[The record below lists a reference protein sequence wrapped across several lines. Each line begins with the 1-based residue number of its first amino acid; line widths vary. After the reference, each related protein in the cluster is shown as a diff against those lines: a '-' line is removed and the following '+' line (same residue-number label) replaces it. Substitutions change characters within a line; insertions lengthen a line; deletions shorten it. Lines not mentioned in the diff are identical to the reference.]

1 METFLFFIPIAVVAA
16 MGLIND
22 GQTVSREVRV
32 SDLLSDG
39 QLTVTEYH
47 ALARAGVVFMPLP
60 LFTFQSVEEAAEG
73 WICSHL
79 EQEPLAWRHT
89 LALLEHMFP
98 GGQLGTGTTTTI
110 VVSEELFDRAPIY
123 HEDDGDYIRC
133 RHGLVLVDYTHVGLY
148 VVISSNE
155 PLEIDW

>member
-22 GQTVSREVRV
+22 GMTVSREVRTG
-32 SDLLSDG
+32 DLLADG
-39 QLTVTEYH
+39 TLSVNEYH
-47 ALARAGVVFMPLP
+47 ALARAGVVFMPIP

-79 EQEPLAWRHT
+79 EPEPLAWGHT
-89 LALLEHMFP
+89 LALLEQLFP

-110 VVSEELFDRAPIY
+110 VVSEELFDRLPIY

-133 RHGLVLVDYTHVGLY
+133 LQGLVLVDYTHVGLY
-148 VVISSNE
+148 VVISSNK